1 MSHLLLEEISLAH
14 VTIRHEDEVTRAS
27 ALKEIEM
34 PVLLEFSSSSKA
46 ACISLKKNQDI
57 EW

>member
-1 MSHLLLEEISLAH
+1 M
-14 VTIRHEDEVTRAS
+14 TIRHEDEVTRAS
-27 ALKEIEM
+27 ALKEVEM
-34 PVLLEFSSSSKA
+34 PVLLELSSSSKA